1 MRKVSGAS
9 AVAEG
14 VGEDILQDPTEP
26 GSRQYFGVVQ
36 VNAVGVAAIGVDHQ
50 GAVTPG
56 QRLAN
61 RTRSAAARFGAG
73 TNAAHAQL
81 FVRIDITVIGQD
93 VTGGLR

>member
-1 MRKVSGAS
+1 MRKVSGAG

-26 GSRQYFGVVQ
+26 GSRQHFRVVQ

-50 GAVTPG
+50 GAVTSG

-61 RTRSAAARFGAG
+61 RTHGAAAGFSAG

-81 FVRIDITVIGQD
+81 LVGIDITVIGQD